1 MQVQAFSL
9 TIRIDIIHNKGSI
22 RMDTFFDQS
31 LIGNYHSKS
40 QIIRVL
46 TETWV
51 LNNIYC
57 PRCGYHKIL
66 HFPNNSA
73 VADFYCPMCKN
84 EYELKSKNG
93 AIGHKIAD
101 GAYDTFIQRITSN
114 NNPDFFILS
123 YNADMFCVEN
133 LWIVPK
139 HFFVP
144 SIVEKRRPLSS
155 TAKRAGWIG
164 CNILFDEI
172 PVQGRISI
180 IQNRIPLDK
189 NSVITQVQRATF
201 LSEHS
206 LDTRSWLLD
215 VLGCINE
222 ITSQVFS
229 LKDIYAFEDSLSK
242 KHPQNHNVRPKIRQQ
257 LQILR
262 DQGFIEFVDRG
273 FYRKNV
279 IGIKSSQIESN
290 GLYKKA

>member
-1 MQVQAFSL
+1 M
-9 TIRIDIIHNKGSI
+9 DI
-22 RMDTFFDQS
+22 FFDQS
-31 LIGNYHSKS
+31 LIGDYHSKS

-51 LNNIYC
+51 QNNIYC
-57 PRCGYHKIL
+57 PRCGYNKIL

-84 EYELKSKNG
+84 EYELKSKSG

-101 GAYDTFIQRITSN
+101 GAYDSFIQRITSD

-123 YNADMFCVEN
+123 YDTYKLCVDD
-133 LWIVPK
+133 LWVVPK

-144 SIVEKRRPLSS
+144 SIVEKRKPLAD
-155 TAKRAGWIG
+155 TARRAGWTG

-180 IQNRIPLDK
+180 IQNRVMHDK
-189 NSVITQVQRATF
+189 DSVIAQVRQSTF
-201 LSEHS
+201 LSARS
-206 LDTRSWLLD
+206 LDARGWLLD

-222 ITSQVFS
+222 IPSQVFS
-229 LKDIYAFEDSLSK
+229 LGDVYTFEGYLSK
-242 KHPQNHNVRPKIRQQ
+242 KHPQNHNIRPKIRQQ

-262 DQGFIEFVDRG
+262 DHGFLAFVARG
-273 FYRKNV
+273 LYRKT
-279 IGIKSSQIESN
+279 K
-290 GLYKKA
+290 LAARK

>member
-1 MQVQAFSL
+1 MYDTL
-9 TIRIDIIHNKGSI
+9 RIDIVRSKGII
-22 RMDTFFDQS
+22 RMDIFFDQS
-31 LIGNYHSKS
+31 LIGDYHSKP

-51 LNNIYC
+51 QNNIYC
-57 PRCGYHKIL
+57 PRCGYNKIL

-84 EYELKSKNG
+84 EYELKSKSG

-101 GAYDTFIQRITSN
+101 GAYDSFIQRITSD

-123 YNADMFCVEN
+123 YDTHKLCVDD
-133 LWIVPK
+133 LWVVPK

-144 SIVEKRRPLSS
+144 SIVEKRKPLAD
-155 TAKRAGWIG
+155 TARRAGWTG

-180 IQNRIPLDK
+180 IQNRVMHDK
-189 NSVITQVQRATF
+189 ASVIAQVQQSAF
-201 LSEHS
+201 LSAHS
-206 LDTRSWLLD
+206 LDSRGWLLD

-222 ITSQVFS
+222 IPSQVFS
-229 LKDIYAFEDSLSK
+229 LSDVYAFEGYLSK
-242 KHPQNHNVRPKIRQQ
+242 KHPQNHNIRPKIRQQ

-262 DQGFIEFVDRG
+262 DHGFLEFVERG
-273 FYRKNV
+273 LYRKT
-279 IGIKSSQIESN
+279 K
-290 GLYKKA
+290 LAACK